1 MSLDVLILEDSSQA
15 IFGGGQRV
23 TLEATRCIES
33 NFSFVLLDSFSQS
46 WHRKIS
52 KENGS
57 VISLNLESYF
67 NYKVVFN
74 FLLFFCSTWRIFWLQ
89 PARLYVTTRKH
100 LVTAV
105 LAKCIRPKMKVI
117 YHYHLIPPNSLSWHL
132 YDIVVALISTYI
144 VFASEYTLFT
154 YKKNRATLSQR
165 IQNKLLMCPP
175 PPPKWKEE
183 YFTTITLPTNP
194 FIIGYAG
201 KLAKEKGVL
210 LFLEA
215 LKNLPLELIWRGIIA
230 GDGPLRTEVENECAK
245 KEWNRKVKFL
255 GQIETDENFY
265 QTLSILVVPSFYS
278 FESLGLTALEGIQAG
293 IPTLVSNTGN
303 LSTFI
308 ANKTAYPLLNPNPKS
323 IAETITSLCN
333 QMKPTRNISKT
344 NEQRKDFINFFRH
357 IMTEA

>member
-33 NFSFVLLDSFSQS
+33 KFSFVLLDSSSQS

-57 VISLNLESYF
+57 VISLNLEAYF
-67 NYKVVFN
+67 KYKAVFN
-74 FLLFFCSTWRIFWLQ
+74 FLLFFYSTWKIFWLQ
-89 PARLYVTTRKH
+89 PIRLYVTTRKH

-105 LAKCIRPKMKVI
+105 LAKCIRPKIKVV

-132 YDIVVALISTYI
+132 YDIVTALISTYI
-144 VFASEYTLFT
+144 IFASEYTLST
-154 YKKNRATLSQR
+154 YKKNRKELSQR
-165 IQNKLLMCPP
+165 IKNKLLLCPP

-201 KLAKEKGVL
+201 KLANEKGIL

-215 LKNLPLELIWRGIIA
+215 LKKLPPELNWRGLIA
-230 GDGPLRTEVENECAK
+230 GDGPLRTEVENQCAK
-245 KEWNRKVKFL
+245 KEWKGKVEFL

-278 FESLGLTALEGIQAG
+278 FESLGLTALEGLQAG

-308 ANKTAYPLLNPNPKS
+308 ANNNAHPLFKPDPED
-323 IAETITSLCN
+323 IAKRISGLCN
-333 QMKPTRNISKT
+333 TMNSTRKIVKINI
-344 NEQRKDFINFFRH
+344 NRKNFTQFFRY